1 MNYSLNHII
10 LSIAASIV
18 FAAFAYG
25 QQQELKEVDS
35 LLKLRKTERAFVIL
49 NNIDTVSLDKPS
61 NAEYYFQLG
70 KAESL
75 INQADR
81 SFRFWMLAR
90 KKFRALDSLKKVAR
104 INLFLAETL
113 SSTDVA
119 ALDPQPFINE
129 YLAYAIDQDDPQLLS
144 QAYMQLGAIYIDAE
158 PKKTLFYFKKGL
170 QENKKTGDSLMTA
183 KLHHNL
189 GVVYAE
195 KVNKPDSA
203 LYHYNIAL
211 QEYEKRNLTDYIS
224 YIYNNRAS
232 VFKKQGDYGKAIQN
246 YLLADSLDVKEYRKE
261 NKRLLYGYIADA
273 YEKNEDAGNALKYL
287 KLQNVYRDS
296 IQQEEQNKAMLD
308 IQTKYEVEKK
318 ENENLRLKQNRI
330 YLWVIVG
337 ILIAALLIGYL
348 FYRNLREKKKVRD
361 REFEIQQQKLDK
373 VLKAQE
379 LAGIDAMIE
388 GQEKERQR
396 IANDLH
402 DNLGSLL
409 ATIRLHF
416 QNLKVKKD
424 RLKEEEDRIMKQ
436 TDDLI
441 DEAYQQVRTIAHA
454 KNAGVPAKEGLVP
467 AVKNFARKVSA
478 SDKIVIEVVDQEM
491 SDRLEN
497 SMEIA
502 IFRIIQELITN
513 IIKHSGATEAAI
525 YLTDHSA
532 SINILV
538 EDNGRGFDPE
548 KIQPKEGMG
557 LNSIRKRVE
566 YMDGEMDVDAA
577 EGKGTTINIHIP
589 VK

>member
-49 NNIDTVSLDKPS
+49 NTIDTVSLDKPS

>member
-273 YEKNEDAGNALKYL
+273 YEKNEDPGNALKYL

-589 VK
+589 VT

>member
-158 PKKTLFYFKKGL
+158 PEKTLFYFKKGL

-203 LYHYNIAL
+203 LYHYDIAL

-348 FYRNLREKKKVRD
+348 FYRNLREKKKVKD

-548 KIQPKEGMG
+548 KIQPKVGMG

-566 YMDGEMDVDAA
+566 YMEGEMDVDAA

>member
-273 YEKNEDAGNALKYL
+273 YEKNEDPGNALKYL

-296 IQQEEQNKAMLD
+296 IQQDEQNKAMLD

-566 YMDGEMDVDAA
+566 YMEGEMDVDAA